1 MDYHTT
7 DSERDGS
14 GEEVDVTAVAETF
27 ARSIHDKWG
36 VGHESPCGGTGAVVF
51 LAIDDRAMFI
61 SRGGALEPY
70 LTDARLDA
78 ILRDMRPMLR
88 RHEYGGAVL
97 RGVQELFR
105 YVESG
110 EPSVWEKA
118 QDYAWIGLLAMVLCI
133 AYWSSR
139 RDQERR
145 RQYAEMTSRL
155 SELDRARAEVLQG
168 KYQATSCPICLEAFP
183 MADFS
188 ESSAHSCG
196 NIGVSSGTSGSC
208 YGEERLGSDGMP
220 LKLLRCGHC
229 FDDTCFLEWVRTGN
243 GQVDKCPICNAPV
256 GGGLGGTGTGDAFGN
271 EGSESSFSSPL
282 RPRRAIGSP
291 IDPSGYGETYSPRR
305 MQGGSSIRIQ
315 IDPVAAALRTYNQER
330 LFRLGRLQGRYP
342 QVRKIELGRTSSK
355 SGAFF
360 GLGHS
365 PSVSRCLSLLS
376 LCSSLGRGKCSGG
389 PTRPTKGR
397 WRGTRWC

>member
-1 MDYHTT
+1 
-7 DSERDGS
+7 
-14 GEEVDVTAVAETF
+14 VTAVAETF

-88 RHEYGGAVL
+88 RREYGEAVL

-118 QDYAWIGLLAMVLCI
+118 QDYAWIGLLAMVLGI

-145 RQYAEMTSRL
+145 RQYADMTSRL
-155 SELDRARAEVLQG
+155 SELDRAHAEVLQG

-183 MADFS
+183 MADIS

-196 NIGVSSGTSGSC
+196 NTGVGGSSC
-208 YGEERLGSDGMP
+208 REEERLGSDGMP

-243 GQVDKCPICNAPV
+243 GQVDKCPICKAPV
-256 GGGLGGTGTGDAFGN
+256 GVTAGTGDAFGN

-282 RPRRAIGSP
+282 RPRRTIGSSA
-291 IDPSGYGETYSPRR
+291 DPSGHGETFSPRR
-305 MQGGSSIRIQ
+305 MQGGSSISIQ
-315 IDPVAAALRTYNQER
+315 MDPVAAALRTYSQER

-342 QVRKIELGRTSSK
+342 QVCMIESCRRRNW
-355 SGAFF
+355 
-360 GLGHS
+360 GLLWTRVLS
-365 PSVSRCLSLLS
+365 LCSRCFSFLLS
-376 LCSSLGRGKCSGG
+376 LRSSLGRGRCSGG
-389 PTRPTKGR
+389 PTPPTKGR
-397 WRGTRWC
+397 WRGIRWC